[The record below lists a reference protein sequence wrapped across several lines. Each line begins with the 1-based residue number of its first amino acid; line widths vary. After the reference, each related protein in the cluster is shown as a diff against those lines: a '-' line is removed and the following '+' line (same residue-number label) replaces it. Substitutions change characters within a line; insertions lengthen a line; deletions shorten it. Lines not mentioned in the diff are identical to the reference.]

1 MRKEYIKPA
10 IDMAVISSE
19 QTLLVGTND
28 YNWAEGKEQ
37 AAVEKDDDFFSEQEE
52 APFGEVSSPSIW
64 DDEKE

>member
-10 IDMAVISSE
+10 IDMAAISSE

-28 YNWAEGKEQ
+28 NNWAEGKEQ
-37 AAVEKDDDFFSEQEE
+37 TTVEDDDFFSEKEKD
-52 APFGEVSSPSIW
+52 PLGELGFSSIL

>member
-28 YNWAEGKEQ
+28 NNWAEGKEQ
-37 AAVEKDDDFFSEQEE
+37 TTVEDDDFFSEKEKD
-52 APFGEVSSPSIW
+52 PLGELGFSSIW

>member
-28 YNWAEGKEQ
+28 NNWAEGKEQ
-37 AAVEKDDDFFSEQEE
+37 TTVEDDDFFSEKEKD
-52 APFGEVSSPSIW
+52 PLGELGFSSIW
-64 DDEKE
+64 DDEKD